1 MATYKGRHCIAGT
14 GATGAQGIQ
23 GNKGDKGDAATVAVN
38 STVTLAPGSQA
49 KVENE
54 GDSHNAKFKFSIPRG
69 DKGEK
74 GDNATITI
82 GSVTKGTDPAVT
94 NSGTATNAVLNITLP
109 KGDTGVSVS
118 TVTPYYLATSQS
130 QGITK
135 DSSGWTNS
143 AQLMSSV
150 NKYLWC
156 YHKFTFTNNTTTS
169 TNPVVIGVYGD
180 KGDRGTTDYN
190 DLTNKP
196 IVNGVV
202 SYQSD
207 INTKQLRNIRFA
219 TEEPKASDG
228 INGDIWVVFSDE

>member
-1 MATYKGRHCIAGT
+1 MATYKGKHCIAGT
-14 GATGAQGIQ
+14 GATGATGAK
-23 GNKGDKGDAATVAVN
+23 GDKGDKGDAATITV
-38 STVTLAPGSQA
+38 SDTVTLEPGSLS

-54 GDSHNAKFKFSIPRG
+54 GDLHDAKLKFSIPRG

-82 GSVTKGTDPAVT
+82 GTVTKGEDPSVI
-94 NSGTATNAVLNITLP
+94 NSGTDTNAVLDIVLP

-118 TVTPYYLATSQS
+118 AVTPYYLASSNS
-130 QGITK
+130 QGITRE
-135 DSSGWTNS
+135 SEGWTNS

-156 YHKFTFTNNTTTS
+156 YHKFDFTDSTTSS

-190 DLTNKP
+190 DLNNKP
-196 IVNGVV
+196 IVNGTVT
-202 SYQSD
+202 YQSD
-207 INTKQLRNIRFA
+207 VSANQLRNIRFA